1 MKKLVVQE
9 QALVCFNFPY
19 HSDQIELG
27 TVAESMMEALPPSV
41 YDPDVHT
48 LVYNANMNILALD
61 QIEHTKSDIEK
72 LNTNGLDIWLFEPL
86 CGYYVDDPAAPHWNK
101 HNAGFYS
108 EFTPQVHPE
117 ENLYRARELDSIR
130 DYALK
135 WNLTNVRVHT
145 GDYEADRFF
154 PFYADT
160 IKVLTDDLFLRALSL
175 FDNFDISAKTRFKTR
190 FICTT
195 WRWTPVRQLVN
206 GLLANKS
213 AMLSWTF
220 KADADVLDD
229 NLWAKDISADL
240 KAAYLEGLAVLNDQV
255 PLTID
260 LPVSKYLPITRDP
273 GDHYPKID
281 NQESEWYNPVIK
293 DHEFNPVLNQAYRDC
308 FMAVVVESRY
318 AQPTANLS
326 EKFQHAVKYKT
337 PFLLVGPPRSL
348 EYLRSLGYRT
358 FSDWWDE
365 DYDEIEDHAERLA
378 KIYEIISW
386 IESLS
391 MTELFEMYKQMI
403 PILEHNL
410 RVAAKQS
417 RWKKLMRYVFKETNY
432 HQVWYQGDQDLLG

>member
-1 MKKLVVQE
+1 
-9 QALVCFNFPY
+9 
-19 HSDQIELG
+19 
-27 TVAESMMEALPPSV
+27 
-41 YDPDVHT
+41 
-48 LVYNANMNILALD
+48 
-61 QIEHTKSDIEK
+61 
-72 LNTNGLDIWLFEPL
+72 
-86 CGYYVDDPAAPHWNK
+86 
-101 HNAGFYS
+101 
-108 EFTPQVHPE
+108 
-117 ENLYRARELDSIR
+117 
-130 DYALK
+130 
-135 WNLTNVRVHT
+135 
-145 GDYEADRFF
+145 
-154 PFYADT
+154 
-160 IKVLTDDLFLRALSL
+160 
-175 FDNFDISAKTRFKTR
+175 
-190 FICTT
+190 
-195 WRWTPVRQLVN
+195 
-206 GLLANKS
+206 
-213 AMLSWTF
+213 
-220 KADADVLDD
+220 VLDD

-432 HQVWYQGDQDLLG
+432 HQVWYQGHQDLLG